1 LSSVLPDLESLDLR
15 AKMSVKQKAISM
27 DDSAMAVEEKKN
39 PTAHQ
44 LLMKIPKK
52 NRPGIKL
59 AEVGIPGYLSKA
71 MER

>member
-1 LSSVLPDLESLDLR
+1 
-15 AKMSVKQKAISM
+15 M

-39 PTAHQ
+39 PTVRQ

-52 NRPGIKL
+52 DRPGIKL

-71 MER
+71 MGKMRFIL